1 MKRRDEIDELLA
13 PLHAAL
19 LKVATRVKKTR
30 SLPAKQL
37 KALDRDIEKSRKFLA
52 NTKPGRKKKA

>member
-13 PLHAAL
+13 PLRAAF
-19 LKVATRVKKTR
+19 LKVATRVQRR
-30 SLPAKQL
+30 SLSPKQL